1 MNEPQSYIE
10 FLEKRMIIF
19 RLLISF
25 VKLLISFAV
34 KTYLEKDSRIILCSP
49 SPKEFMG
56 RHSFLSFKLNDFQ

>member
-34 KTYLEKDSRIILCSP
+34 KADLEEYRGVIIRSP
-49 SPKEFMG
+49 ATKKIFD
-56 RHSFLSFKLNDFQ
+56 RHTLLSFKLYGFQ